1 MECAGSNPVLGACS
15 SLSLKPRSLGKEI
28 YLGKKGVG
36 RSAFTVFT
44 FSIKITCLPRPQS
57 QPSIKY
63 EFTMPLF
70 GEILSANYKQLMHV
84 LPVN

>member
-15 SLSLKPRSLGKEI
+15 LLSLKPRSLGKEI

-44 FSIKITCLPRPQS
+44 FSIKITCLHQS

-70 GEILSANYKQLMHV
+70 GEILSANYTQLMHV